1 MLVTSHC
8 SPGRASDSLSK
19 LDSLNAGDID
29 NDREDATLVQAIIN
43 VSKNLNLV
51 LIIEG
56 VELNSL
62 EIFFQRARLRTCTG
76 TLLII
81 LNCCLLKD
89 RKVI

>member
-1 MLVTSHC
+1 MLVTNHC
-8 SPGRASDSLSK
+8 SPGWAPDSLSK

-29 NDREDATLVQAIIN
+29 NDREDATLVQAIIAM
-43 VSKNLNLV
+43 SKNLNLV

-76 TLLII
+76 TLL
-81 LNCCLLKD
+81 L
-89 RKVI
+89 